1 MRSSRERV
9 DQDLEDVLAE
19 VKDLPEQ
26 AEGWDP
32 ERVNDEQDAYES
44 EWPSFAL
51 GMMNDL
57 ERAYGS
63 GGMSAEQEGRYAE
76 LKALL
81 RERMPL
87 NERYGLE
94 RPRVPLDD

>member
-1 MRSSRERV
+1 MGPERV
-9 DQDLEDVLAE
+9 DQDLEVVLAE
-19 VKDLPEQ
+19 LTDLPER
-26 AEGWDP
+26 AEEDWDP

-44 EWPSFAL
+44 EWASFAL
-51 GMMNDL
+51 GMMDGL
-57 ERAYGS
+57 EHAYAS

-87 NERYGLE
+87 IERYGLE